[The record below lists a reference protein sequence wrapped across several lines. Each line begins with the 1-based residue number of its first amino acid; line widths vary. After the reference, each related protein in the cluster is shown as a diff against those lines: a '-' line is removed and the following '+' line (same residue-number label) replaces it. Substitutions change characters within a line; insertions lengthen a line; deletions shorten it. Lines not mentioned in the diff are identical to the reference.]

1 MLVDLTDEQAQLY
14 DAHLARVEDTGFGD
28 GFERHGRILAT
39 LTRLKQICNHPGL
52 VTGDTRVLAGRSG
65 KLDVC
70 TEILG
75 DNLRTGSPT
84 LVFTQYRETGELL
97 VRHFAEQLAVDAPFF
112 HGGLS
117 ASRRDEL
124 VAAFQSGEGPGL
136 MVMSLKAGGLGLT
149 LTRACDVIHFDRWW
163 NPAVEAQASDRVHRI
178 GQKRPVTI
186 TTLTSATSLEEH
198 IDRLHR
204 RKSALGAHADD
215 TSALTELTG
224 LDDERLMDILRRHRE
239 AR

>member
-1 MLVDLTDEQAQLY
+1 MD
-14 DAHLARVEDTGFGD
+14 
-28 GFERHGRILAT
+28 
-39 LTRLKQICNHPGL
+39 RLNPP
-52 VTGDTRVLAGRSG
+52 
-65 KLDVC
+65 
-70 TEILG
+70 
-75 DNLRTGSPT
+75 NLRTGSPT

-124 VAAFQSGEGPGL
+124 VAAFQSGDGPGL
-136 MVMSLKAGGLGLT
+136 MVMSLKAGGVGLT

-178 GQKRPVTI
+178 GQERPVTI

-204 RKSALGAHADD
+204 RKSVLGAHADD

-224 LDDERLMDILRRHRE
+224 LDDDRLMDILRRHRE